1 MALKYKTIY
10 IKAVTI
16 ETDFPES
23 DVACTAIACTDC
35 CERLSPF
42 LTEEELH
49 SGNYIYTFINT
60 GDDKP
65 AIAIPR
71 TDAGC
76 IYLSHDKNC
85 TIYDRRPKSC
95 RQFDC
100 RTPETSHPS
109 IRNRFE
115 PIQEISILGRD
126 FKLKLHKES
135 ELFSDIIRRYGSP
148 DIDDIA
154 TYCGVLSEG
163 DVYFDIGA
171 NIGVNAIFA
180 SMLVGNSG
188 KVYAFEPEQ
197 ANYDLLLENILLNN
211 ITNIIPVQCA
221 VLNENKISTIYKS
234 KTNYGDHI
242 VDLLEAFQNH
252 HYINS
257 GEVNG
262 ITLDTFVESMPES
275 EISKLKLIKI
285 DTQGSDIKVLEGALK
300 LIKSYK
306 PDIIIEYSPNHLS
319 AQGYSPFDLLSFI
332 DRNRY
337 IPYKMSYH
345 HAVANKSNPLIPLSF
360 KEIMNI
366 TPEFMKINGHIDIF
380 LKGKNI

>member
-1 MALKYKTIY
+1 M
-10 IKAVTI
+10 KAVTV
-16 ETDFPES
+16 ETDLPES
-23 DVACTAIACTDC
+23 DVACTTIACTDC

-42 LTEEELH
+42 LTEEELY

-71 TDAGC
+71 TNAGC
-76 IYLSHDKNC
+76 VYLSHDKNC

-115 PIQEISILGRD
+115 QIKEISVLGLD

-135 ELFSDIIRRYGSP
+135 ELFSDIIRQYGSP
-148 DIDDIA
+148 DIDDIT

-163 DVYFDIGA
+163 DIYFDIGA
-171 NIGVNAIFA
+171 NIGFNAIFA
-180 SMLVGNSG
+180 SILVGKSG

-211 ITNIIPVQCA
+211 ITNIIPVKCA

-242 VDLLEAFQNH
+242 VDLPEIFQTNNH
-252 HYINS
+252 INS
-257 GEVNG
+257 GEINS
-262 ITLDTFVESMPES
+262 ITLDKFVESIPES
-275 EISKLKLIKI
+275 EMTKLKLIKI

-300 LIKSYK
+300 LIKRYK
-306 PDIIIEYSPNHLS
+306 PDIIIEYSPHHLG
-319 AQGYSPFDLLSFI
+319 AQGYSPFELLSFI
-332 DRNRY
+332 DKNKY
-337 IPYKMSYH
+337 TPYKMSYH
-345 HAVANKSNPLIPLSF
+345 HAADNGSNPLIPLSLT
-360 KEIMNI
+360 EIINI
-366 TPEFMKINGHIDIF
+366 TSDLAKISGHIDLF
-380 LKGKNI
+380 LKG